1 MTVSDLENGLGGLES
16 VTVATER
23 LRVLAPVFVGSH
35 RVQECFEVGLVVELA
50 RTHEHCLAVVLL
62 VVVVLVV
69 LVVLFEYWFAW
80 LFATSLLLY
89 LINQKKLRG
98 SLSVA
103 GSGFGS

>member
-1 MTVSDLENGLGGLES
+1 MI
-16 VTVATER
+16 VATER
-23 LRVLAPVFVGSH
+23 LRVLALMFGDSNE
-35 RVQECFEVGLVVELA
+35 VQDCFEVGFVVELD
-50 RTHEHCLAVVLL
+50 RTNKHCLAVVLL

-89 LINQKKLRG
+89 LISQTKLRG

>member
-1 MTVSDLENGLGGLES
+1 M
-16 VTVATER
+16 TVATEH
-23 LRVLAPVFVGSH
+23 LRVLALMFVSSH
-35 RVQECFEVGLVVELA
+35 EVQYCFEMGFVVELD
-50 RTHEHCLAVVLL
+50 RTSKHCLAVVLL